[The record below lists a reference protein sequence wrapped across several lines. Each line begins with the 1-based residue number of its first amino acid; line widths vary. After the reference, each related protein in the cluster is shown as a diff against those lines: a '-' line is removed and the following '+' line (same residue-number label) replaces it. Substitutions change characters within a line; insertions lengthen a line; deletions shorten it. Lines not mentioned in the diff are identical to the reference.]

1 VYFCFCQGV
10 FKIKFQIYLSE
21 EKRELNFVKLI
32 DGEDLTL
39 SFFEFACDLANLK
52 SRGWIKK
59 KYKGL
64 PFEEIF
70 NELCEICRYTTAG
83 ILIVYL
89 QEYRKKAFRE
99 ISDLANL
106 AFDHVGKYL
115 PMCYD
120 QNRENEQYV
129 KKLLTNLLNSIETP
143 FLITFKNKNADPSYA
158 FVIET
163 LKHLLYFDFYYTGKV
178 YYTTDNPI
186 RIKKCQN
193 CGRYFVVKGR
203 SDTLYC
209 DYPAPQNQNFN
220 CNDPHMLRFYGDN
233 ETEIEIK
240 KRRHRIFTTWQTRL
254 RNHPE
259 DTTAQFI
266 FENFKTRDAEI
277 KLAIENGLQTES
289 QYYEFLK
296 NYPTPSTFKGAP
308 EAYLK
313 TIGESE
319 SKRGRRKKKTEN
331 A

>member
-1 VYFCFCQGV
+1 
-10 FKIKFQIYLSE
+10 
-21 EKRELNFVKLI
+21 LI
-32 DGEDLTL
+32 DGEALTL

-52 SRGWIKK
+52 SRGWINK
-59 KYKGL
+59 KYKRL
-64 PFEEIF
+64 PLNEIQ

-83 ILIVYL
+83 ILTVYL
-89 QEYRKKAFRE
+89 QEYGKKALSE
-99 ISDLANL
+99 ISELANL
-106 AFDHVGKYL
+106 AFDHVSKYL
-115 PMCYD
+115 RVCYD
-120 QNRENEQYV
+120 QNPENEQYV
-129 KKLLTNLLNSIETP
+129 KKLLTNLISSIESS
-143 FLITFKNKNADPSYA
+143 FLVTFRKINEDANYVFLVD
-158 FVIET
+158 T
-163 LKHLLYFDFYYTGKV
+163 LKHLLYFDFYHTGKV
-178 YYTTDNPI
+178 YYTTANPI
-186 RIKKCQN
+186 KIKKCQN

-220 CNDPHMLRFYGDN
+220 CNDPHMLRFYGDS

-296 NYPTPSTFKGAP
+296 NYPTPSTFKGDP

-313 TIGESE
+313 AIEDYDADSDE
-319 SKRGRRKKKTEN
+319 
-331 A
+331 